1 MVRNLPVEARRIEQD
16 IEALAR
22 MTEPDR
28 PYTRRVFTPLYLQ
41 GRAYLEKRM
50 REAGLET
57 RIDAA
62 GNLIGRRKGSGHT
75 QRQGQKPGVIML
87 GSHSDTVPAG
97 GRFDGIAGV
106 VTALEVARALTDHGI
121 ELVHDLE
128 VVDFLAEEVSP
139 FGVSC
144 IGSRGMTGQLPQ
156 QWLSRVSDGL
166 RLETALAAVGG
177 DANSVLG
184 YHRDDLAAFLEL
196 HIEQGPVLENGQN
209 DIGIV
214 TAIAGISRFEVILE
228 GRADHAGTTPMQ
240 QRCDALVAAARLVLD
255 INEYAIAQAVM
266 PGHFTATVGEF
277 NLEPNAANVVP
288 SRARLLID
296 ARAEYGDDMQRF
308 ALWLDA
314 AIISVAST
322 HGVTIAGF
330 TRLSDNAACPSDDQV
345 LTHLE
350 QACTALG
357 ARCCRLASG
366 AGHDAAWLSKIA
378 PTAMIFVPSRGGRSH
393 TPEEWTE
400 NSEIALGAAVLY
412 QAVISLDEALLRP
425 KANEGE
431 GNATYS
437 G

>member
-1 MVRNLPVEARRIEQD
+1 MVKNLPVEASRIEQD

-22 MTEPDR
+22 ITEPDR
-28 PYTRRVFTPLYLQ
+28 PYTRRVFSPLYHQ

-57 RIDAA
+57 RVDVA
-62 GNLIGRRKGSGHT
+62 GNLIGRRSGSG
-75 QRQGQKPGVIML
+75 QKRGQGPAVIML

-106 VTALEVARALTDHGI
+106 VAALEVARALSEHGI

-166 RLETALAAVGG
+166 MLQTALEDVGG
-177 DANSVLG
+177 DAKAVLS
-184 YHRDDLAAFLEL
+184 HRRDDLAAFLEL
-196 HIEQGPVLENGQN
+196 YIEQGPVLETTQS

-214 TAIAGISRFEVILE
+214 TAIAGISRFEIILE
-228 GRADHAGTTPMQ
+228 GRPDHAGTTPMQ

-255 INEYAIAQAVM
+255 INQYAIAQAAM
-266 PGHFTATVGEF
+266 PSHFTATVGEF
-277 NLEPNAANVVP
+277 SIEPNAANVVP
-288 SRARLLID
+288 AQARLLID
-296 ARAEYGDDMQRF
+296 ARAEHRDAMQRF

-314 AIISVAST
+314 AAAAVASSQ
-322 HGVTIAGF
+322 GVMRAGL
-330 TRLSDNAACPSDDQV
+330 TRLSDNSASPGDDQV
-345 LTHLE
+345 LAHIE
-350 QACTALG
+350 QACQKLDVSY
-357 ARCCRLASG
+357 RRLASG
-366 AGHDAAWLSKIA
+366 AGHDTAWLSKIT
-378 PTAMIFVPSRGGRSH
+378 PSAMIFVPSRGGRSH
-393 TPEEWTE
+393 TPDEWTD
-400 NSEIALGAAVLY
+400 SGEITLGAAVLY
-412 QAVISLDEALLRP
+412 QAVISLDQALSKPNAIQGEA
-425 KANEGE
+425 NG
-431 GNATYS
+431 THS